1 MNIIKVDREILA
13 QKEFRETTTGLEAAG
28 KKKRRS
34 ASRLSAVTMA
44 KLQQRQQIQQLLSEN
59 SSSKDQNSNI
69 GAVVPPQYRSP
80 QGKKTTKRSSPNSK
94 NMARRSL
101 QFGSSERSTSSPRSA
116 SRLSGVR
123 TYSKIRKSGVK
134 NIVHTKPWK

>member
-1 MNIIKVDREILA
+1 MYLFFLQDFHDVFFKLSSRQKMNIIKVDREILA

-59 SSSKDQNSNI
+59 SSSKDQNSN
-69 GAVVPPQYRSP
+69 
-80 QGKKTTKRSSPNSK
+80 
-94 NMARRSL
+94 
-101 QFGSSERSTSSPRSA
+101 
-116 SRLSGVR
+116 
-123 TYSKIRKSGVK
+123 
-134 NIVHTKPWK
+134 